1 MVSRQVS
8 PTLRIVWPSINTY
21 LLIMVSRSIY
31 IYFNFYHIFNS
42 LSLFLSF
49 ISYFVAWFFLFDIFY
64 FIFTPR
70 RVRFYR
76 HAVYFTLIELYYD
89 FLPIKH
95 VPSRSSITLS

>member
-49 ISYFVAWFFLFDIFY
+49 ISYFVAWFFFFFFCLTF
-64 FIFTPR
+64 FIL
-70 RVRFYR
+70 YLL
-76 HAVYFTLIELYYD
+76 HAVYVFTDTQFILL
-89 FLPIKH
+89 
-95 VPSRSSITLS
+95 